1 MKGDLLYDKYSI
13 ISEKIL
19 RKPESQY
26 KSWISKHKEGK
37 LVKTARG
44 YFLNGYQI
52 DLRSAYEWFLYN
64 QFDKEATALSTPF
77 IG

>member
-1 MKGDLLYDKYSI
+1 MKGNILYSKYI
-13 ISEKIL
+13 VISNKTI
-19 RKPESQY
+19 RRPESQY

-44 YFLNGYQI
+44 YFLNGCQI
-52 DLRSAYEWFLYN
+52 DLRSVYEWFLYN
-64 QFDKEATALSTPF
+64 QFDKEAAALSTLF